1 MLLKEDV
8 FTLMKMVFIVMPVMI
23 KETTGIMITEETL
36 VVAAV
41 VLFVLDTLVMDSL
54 TISLDFNTY
63 LRRIV
68 F

>member
-41 VLFVLDTLVMDSL
+41 VVFVLDTLVMDSL

-63 LRRIV
+63 LRRTV

>member
-36 VVAAV
+36 VVAAA

-63 LRRIV
+63 LRRTV

>member
-8 FTLMKMVFIVMPVMI
+8 FTLMKMVFIAMPVMI

-41 VLFVLDTLVMDSL
+41 VVFVLDTLVMDSL

>member
-1 MLLKEDV
+1 
-8 FTLMKMVFIVMPVMI
+8 
-23 KETTGIMITEETL
+23 MITEETL

-41 VLFVLDTLVMDSL
+41 VVFVLDTLVMDSL

-63 LRRIV
+63 LRRTV

>member
-41 VLFVLDTLVMDSL
+41 VVFVLDTLVMDSL